1 MSYQTKIYRD
11 SNGDREVV
19 AAGGSIL
26 VQSGASIDLDSGAE
40 LNVNGVDLIASIA
53 ALNGL
58 DATELGFLNSVV
70 AGTAAASKVV
80 VLDAGGDVI
89 WPEGGDIALGTTTGT
104 KIGTAVATKLGFH
117 NSTPVIQRAG
127 AAQAAVTS
135 TVGAAVVTTAATIT
149 TPYGYA
155 QDQADAIVANVNTL
169 RVDLLATVALAN
181 ECRAALVEKGL
192 IKGAA

>member
-104 KIGTAVATKLGFH
+104 KIGTAVAQKLGFH

-135 TVGAAVVTTAATIT
+135 TVGDAVVTTAATIT

-155 QDQADAIVANVNTL
+155 QAQADAIVANVNTL